1 MMKYSLSYAKLTIC
15 GLISCICMSVGYAQQ
30 YKSIDGASL
39 IRKEKERSRVK
50 TVTVLNKDSSVLQE
64 GYYVTE
70 WPDQSR
76 FYFYVDHEGQLDR
89 TARKVFSN
97 DASFLMITM
106 ELRNNKLHGKRLVY
120 DNKVLISDTDFKE
133 GYIQKE
139 TVFRDK
145 AVIRENFYTADGRI
159 DSTRE
164 YEQGTLEYTY
174 KELGNGAN
182 LRRSYFPD
190 GQVQQWKEVDQLRKM
205 MLTREFDP
213 SGRLLTEQL
222 VQGKDS
228 VITKKFYPNGLV
240 STLNAM
246 GTGKGYVREFD
257 EKGKLISEK
266 LLTVSDIAAAP
277 TEMKMA
283 SDNKDMVKEQ

>member
-1 MMKYSLSYAKLTIC
+1 MNYSLTYLKLTFC
-15 GLISCICMSVGYAQQ
+15 GLVLCASISSGYAQQ
-30 YKSIDGASL
+30 YKSLDGSTL

-50 TVTVLNKDSSVLQE
+50 TITVLNRDSSALKE

-76 FYFYVDHEGQLDR
+76 FYFYVDNNGTLDR
-89 TARKVFSN
+89 SARKIFSN
-97 DASFLMITM
+97 DQSFLMITM
-106 ELRNNKLHGKRLVY
+106 ELRDNKLNGKRQVY
-120 DNKVLISDTDFKE
+120 DNKILISEADFRE

-139 TVFRDK
+139 KVFKNK
-145 AVIRENFYTADGRI
+145 ALIRENFYTPDGSL

-182 LRRSYFPD
+182 LRRSFFPD
-190 GQVQQWKEVDQLRKM
+190 GKLQQWKQVDQMQKV

-213 SGRLLTEQL
+213 TGRLLQEEY
-222 VQGKDS
+222 VKGKDS
-228 VITKKFYPNGLV
+228 VITKKFYPNGIV
-240 STLNAM
+240 STLHEI
-246 GTGKGYVREFD
+246 GQGQGYVKEYD

-266 LLTVSDIAAAP
+266 VVEHTAMAVAP
-277 TEMKMA
+277 MEMKMA
-283 SDNKDMVKEQ
+283 TDSKGITTEQ

>member
-1 MMKYSLSYAKLTIC
+1 MNYSLTYLKLTFC
-15 GLISCICMSVGYAQQ
+15 GLVLCASISSGYSQQ
-30 YKSIDGASL
+30 YKSLDGSTL

-50 TVTVLNKDSSVLQE
+50 TIIVLNKDSSTLKE

-76 FYFYVDHEGQLDR
+76 FYFYVDNNGALDR
-89 TARKVFSN
+89 TARKIFSN
-97 DASFLMITM
+97 EQSFLMITM
-106 ELRNNKLHGKRLVY
+106 ELRDNKLNGKREVF
-120 DNKVLISDTDFKE
+120 DNKIMISEADFKE

-139 TVFRDK
+139 KVFKNR
-145 AVIRENFYTADGRI
+145 ALIRENFYTPDGSL

-182 LRRSYFPD
+182 LRRSFFPD
-190 GQVQQWKEVDQLRKM
+190 GKLQEWKQVDQMRKV

-213 SGRLLTEQL
+213 NGRLLQEEY
-222 VQGKDS
+222 VKGKDS
-228 VITKKFYPNGLV
+228 VITRKFYPNGLV
-240 STLNAM
+240 STLHEM
-246 GTGKGYVREFD
+246 GQSQGFVKEFD

-266 LLTVSDIAAAP
+266 LIEHTAMAAAP
-277 TEMKMA
+277 VEMRMA
-283 SDNKDMVKEQ
+283 ADNKGISTEQ

>member
-1 MMKYSLSYAKLTIC
+1 
-15 GLISCICMSVGYAQQ
+15 VGYAQQ

-50 TVTVLNKDSSVLQE
+50 TVTVLNRDSTVLQE

-76 FYFYVDHEGQLDR
+76 FYFYVDKEGQLDR
-89 TARKVFSN
+89 TARKIFSN

-120 DNKVLISDTDFKE
+120 DNKVLISDTDFKD

-139 TVFRDK
+139 KVFREK
-145 AVIRENFYTADGRI
+145 VMIRENFYTSDGKI

-190 GQVQQWKEVDQLRKM
+190 GTVQQWKEVDQMRKV

-213 SGRLLTEQL
+213 AGRLLTEEL

-228 VITKKFYPNGLV
+228 VISKRFYPNGLV
-240 STLNAM
+240 STVNAM
-246 GTGKGYVREFD
+246 GIDKGYVREFD

-266 LLTVSDIAAAP
+266 MLTGADVMVRAP
-277 TEMKMA
+277 FEMKMA
-283 SDNKDMVKEQ
+283 SDNKGNTNEQ

>member
-1 MMKYSLSYAKLTIC
+1 MNYSLTCLKLTFC
-15 GLISCICMSVGYAQQ
+15 GLVLCASVSNGYSQQ
-30 YKSIDGASL
+30 YKSLDGSTL

-50 TVTVLNKDSSVLQE
+50 TIIVLNKDSSTLKE

-76 FYFYVDHEGQLDR
+76 FYFYVDNNGALDR
-89 TARKVFSN
+89 TARKIFSN
-97 DASFLMITM
+97 EQSFLMITM
-106 ELRNNKLHGKRLVY
+106 ELRDNKLNGKREVF
-120 DNKVLISDTDFKE
+120 DNKIMISEADFKE

-139 TVFRDK
+139 KVFKNR
-145 AVIRENFYTADGRI
+145 ALIRENFYTPDGSL

-182 LRRSYFPD
+182 LRRSFFPD
-190 GQVQQWKEVDQLRKM
+190 GKLQEWKQVDQMRKV

-213 SGRLLTEQL
+213 NGRLLQEEY
-222 VQGKDS
+222 VKGKDS
-228 VITKKFYPNGLV
+228 VITRKFYPNGLV
-240 STLNAM
+240 STLHEM
-246 GTGKGYVREFD
+246 GQSQGFVKEFD

-266 LLTVSDIAAAP
+266 LVEHTAMAAAP
-277 TEMKMA
+277 VEMRMA
-283 SDNKDMVKEQ
+283 VDNKGISTEQ